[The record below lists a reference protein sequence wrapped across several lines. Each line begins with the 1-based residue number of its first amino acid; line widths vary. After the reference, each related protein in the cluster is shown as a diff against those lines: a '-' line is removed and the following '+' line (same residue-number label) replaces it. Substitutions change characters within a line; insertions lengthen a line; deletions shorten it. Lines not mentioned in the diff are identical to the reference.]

1 MDIFYGVEIIVFLG
15 LCIWFSR
22 KVKKQAQESLIFYF
36 LFDFLFFVVLC
47 RNFYQLCV
55 IGSFKKYHFVRN
67 YMEYV
72 MGVCY

>member
-1 MDIFYGVEIIVFLG
+1 MGWDYRIFRPVHLVFPE
-15 LCIWFSR
+15 S
-22 KVKKQAQESLIFYF
+22 KKTGTGE
-36 LFDFLFFVVLC
+36 FDFLFFVVLC

>member
-1 MDIFYGVEIIVFLG
+1 MDIFYGVEIILFLG

-22 KVKKQAQESLIFYF
+22 KVKKTGTGA
-36 LFDFLFFVVLC
+36 FDFLFFVVFC

-55 IGSFKKYHFVRN
+55 IGSFKKYHFIRN

-72 MGVCY
+72 MVVCN